1 MPLRALLSPP
11 SALRLACVFQPA
23 AKKAGLSQTRP
34 YDLRH
39 SFVSLLIAERRT
51 IIEVARQAGHSP
63 TMTLDTYG
71 HVFDE
76 LEDAEPVTAEE
87 LIRQARAGHEN
98 GVSQVRPE
106 RSVVSSRANRNPA
119 ERGFWRADARTRTAD
134 PFITSL
140 RTTHRAI
147 RPFAGN

>member
-1 MPLRALLSPP
+1 MAGHRW
-11 SALRLACVFQPA
+11 RNWRNRVFQPA

-71 HVFDE
+71 HIFDE

-87 LIRQARAGHEN
+87 LIRAARAGDEN
-98 GVSQVRPE
+98 GATQVRT
-106 RSVVSSRANRNPA
+106 SSSESSSSSEQTNPA
-119 ERGFWRADARTRTAD
+119 ERGF
-134 PFITSL
+134 
-140 RTTHRAI
+140 
-147 RPFAGN
+147 

>member
-1 MPLRALLSPP
+1 MIKIA
-11 SALRLACVFQPA
+11 RLA
-23 AKKAGLSQTRP
+23 TNP
-34 YDLRH
+34 YDM
-39 SFVSLLIAERRT
+39 LIAERRT

-87 LIRQARAGHEN
+87 LIRAARTGGED

-106 RSVVSSRANRNPA
+106 QSVVTSQANKNPA
-119 ERGFWRADARTRTAD
+119 ERGF
-134 PFITSL
+134 
-140 RTTHRAI
+140 
-147 RPFAGN
+147 